1 MDAAEDDNPPTVSRW
16 TLIRDVGVFQVKL
29 IVDGLRDLLLVPAAL
44 VAGIASL
51 LSSKNDQPGPQFYQL
66 LQWGK
71 QSEQW
76 IDLFNSVKNAPE
88 QAPVPPQFTDQGM
101 DDIVE
106 RFEAFVVAEYKSGGL
121 TAQAR
126 EQLDR
131 LLNSVRRRK
140 RDE

>member
-1 MDAAEDDNPPTVSRW
+1 MDAAQDENSPTVSRW
-16 TLIRDVGVFQVKL
+16 MLIRDVGVFQVKL

-44 VAGIASL
+44 VAGIVSL
-51 LSSKNDQPGPQFYQL
+51 LSTKDGQPGPQFYHL

-71 QSEQW
+71 QSERW

-88 QAPVPPQFTDQGM
+88 QTPVPPQFAEQGM

-121 TAQAR
+121 TAQAK
-126 EQLDR
+126 EQLNR
-131 LLNSVRRRK
+131 LLKTVQRRT